1 MPAEFLAGIFTV
13 SEQVLS
19 SLAEAAAALAGTGFF
34 GSLGGEVAE
43 QVLAKAT
50 RQSLRAGEVLF
61 RQGEEGSCAY
71 VVAGGVLDVQV
82 NTGLGD
88 VQMAEVSRNQIVG
101 EIAVFANLPR
111 SATVVAR
118 TNATLLRLESEDVLS
133 IISINP
139 QAGRAIIADLGRRL
153 TMVNQPLAF
162 LSVATQVLRRP
173 DSDAAMIERL
183 TAQAADLGPFA
194 QSFQEMLREIQAK
207 QMRSQEMAMAA
218 RIQQSILP
226 RPLPQKPDAPFAI
239 NAFMRPT
246 REVGGD
252 LYDFFAI
259 DEDHIAFTV
268 ADVSGKGV
276 PASLFMAMF
285 ISIIRALAMP
295 DMNVGQMLT
304 RANAILAADND
315 ACMFVTV
322 FFAVLEVSTGK
333 LAYCNAGHNA
343 PYLLKAKGGRQELPS
358 DDIAVGILEGRVYR
372 EQSVTIAP
380 GDRLFLFTDGI
391 TEAFSPKQE
400 LYGEERLEAL
410 LDAMP
415 TAGPEELVG
424 KVVAEVDRFADGAD
438 QSDDITCLA
447 LTYHG

>member
-1 MPAEFLAGIFTV
+1 M
-13 SEQVLS
+13 SEVILS
-19 SLAEAAAALAGTGFF
+19 SLAEAAAALAGTGLF
-34 GSLGGEVAE
+34 GSLGGAIAE
-43 QVLAKAT
+43 QVLAKAA
-50 RQSLRAGEVLF
+50 RESLKAGEVLF
-61 RQGEEGSCAY
+61 RQGEDGSCAY
-71 VVAGGVLDVQV
+71 VVAGGTLDVLV

-88 VQMAEVSRNQIVG
+88 VHMAEVERNQLVG

-118 TNATLLRLESEDVLS
+118 TNATLLRLEREDVLS
-133 IISINP
+133 IIAANP
-139 QAGRAIIADLGRRL
+139 EAGRAIIADLGRRL

-162 LSVATQVLRRP
+162 LSVAAQVLRRP

-183 TAQAADLGPFA
+183 TAQASDLGPFA
-194 QSFQEMLREIQAK
+194 VSFQEMVREIQAK

-226 RPLPQKPDAPFAI
+226 RPLESRADQPFAI
-239 NAFMRPT
+239 HAFMRPT

-259 DEDHIAFTV
+259 DDRHLAFIV

-285 ISIIRALAMP
+285 CSIVRAVAMP
-295 DMNVGQMLT
+295 GMDVGQMLT
-304 RANAILAADND
+304 RANALLAKDND

-322 FFAVLEVSTGK
+322 FFAVLNIETGRVT
-333 LAYCNAGHNA
+333 YSNAGHNP
-343 PYLLKAKGGRQELPS
+343 PYLLRIDGSRSELAAH
-358 DDIAVGILEGRVYR
+358 DIAVGILENRVYATH
-372 EQSVTIAP
+372 SLDLSP
-380 GDRLFLFTDGI
+380 GDRLFLFTDGV
-391 TEAFSPKQE
+391 TEAFSPTHE
-400 LYGEERLEAL
+400 LFGEARLEAL

-415 TAGPEELVG
+415 KASVG
-424 KVVAEVDRFADGAD
+424 EMVEKVVTEVDAFAAGFD

-447 LTYHG
+447 LAYRV